1 LNLVSATT
9 AANAARARLDEVSDP
24 ATRPDISGMPMHD
37 ARDALRDWEQ
47 GVLDARMDLLRANA
61 ALLDARIEHA

>member
-1 LNLVSATT
+1 
-9 AANAARARLDEVSDP
+9 
-24 ATRPDISGMPMHD
+24 MHD

-61 ALLDARIEHA
+61 ALLDARIEHASQLGLREARA